1 MKPLILLTN
10 DDGIQSPG
18 LAAAAEA
25 LHPLGDL
32 LIVAPFEQ
40 QTSMGRSRTQ
50 NCGGDGTITK
60 TIVKYENHTWEGFG
74 VKATPALAVVHARLE
89 LSDRNIALAV
99 SGINYGENIGSCVT
113 VSGTI
118 GAALE
123 AAEKGIPTLAVSQE
137 IDSVD
142 YHSYSENVDFS
153 TAVYFTRKIAE
164 KMLNTSL
171 PFDADVLKLE
181 IPLSASTE
189 TQCVV
194 TRQDRLPYYTPSI
207 QNRNQQFGAPEKIS
221 YTPSKGKYLS
231 QDTDAYAMAQGLVSI
246 TPLSYDLTSRI
257 SLADLAAI
265 LGASTLRSKGTEH
278 GNDT

>member
-10 DDGIQSPG
+10 DDGIHSPG

-32 LIVAPFEQ
+32 LIVAPLEQ

-50 NCGGDGTITK
+50 QCGRDGTLTK
-60 TIVKYENHTWEGFG
+60 TKVEYGNHGWDGYG
-74 VKATPALAVVHARLE
+74 VKATPALAVEYATLE
-89 LSDRNIALAV
+89 LADRDIALAV

-142 YHSYSENVDFS
+142 YHSYSTTVDFS
-153 TAVYFTRKIAE
+153 TAVHFTRQIAG
-164 KMLNTSL
+164 KMLNESL
-171 PFDADVLKLE
+171 PFDADMLKLE
-181 IPLSASTE
+181 IPLSATTE
-189 TQCVV
+189 TECVV
-194 TRQDRLPYYTPSI
+194 TRQDRLPYYIPTIHERDNLFGTP
-207 QNRNQQFGAPEKIS
+207 AKVS
-221 YTPSKGKYLS
+221 YMPSKGKYLKR
-231 QDTDAYAMAQGLVSI
+231 DTDAYAMAQGLVSI
-246 TPLSYDLTSRI
+246 TPLSLDLTSRI
-257 SLADLAAI
+257 SLATLAAI
-265 LGASTLRSKGTEH
+265 LGASTLRSKGTEN
-278 GNDT
+278 GNNT

>member
-40 QTSMGRSRTQ
+40 QTSTGRSRTQ